1 MKRPIPGQ
9 ITIFSF
15 IEPMLRLCDYI
26 GEGKYVDNGADNVQ
40 FFEEELIHEQ
50 AIYDKKRLKK
60 YFYTDGVKCCHTYPA
75 MRYKN
80 TLGGHR
86 CYCECLVCGKK
97 TKTYKK
103 SSDWKKPM
111 AAWDSLMAV

>member
-75 MRYKN
+75 I
-80 TLGGHR
+80 
-86 CYCECLVCGKK
+86 CGKK

>member
-15 IEPMLRLCDYI
+15 IEPMFRICDYI
-26 GEGKYVDNGADNVQ
+26 GKGNNFDNGTKVQ

-50 AIYDKKRLKK
+50 AIYDKKKLKR

-80 TLGGHR
+80 ILGGER
-86 CYCECLVCGKK
+86 RYCECLVCGRK
-97 TKTYKK
+97 TKTFKK
-103 SSDWKKPM
+103 TLDWNKPK